1 MGMLETGGD
10 FDLFEEPLCAE
21 YGCEFGTQDFHRHLA
36 VVFQVLG
43 EIHRRHT
50 TSTDLALYGIAIGE
64 GGFETV
70 EKVRHCVL
78 APLATVLE
86 YGLGS

>member
-21 YGCEFGTQDFHRHLA
+21 YGCEFGPQDFHRPCGGVSGPRRDTPSPYH
-36 VVFQVLG
+36 Q
-43 EIHRRHT
+43 HRSR
-50 TSTDLALYGIAIGE
+50 ALWYS
-64 GGFETV
+64 GFETV